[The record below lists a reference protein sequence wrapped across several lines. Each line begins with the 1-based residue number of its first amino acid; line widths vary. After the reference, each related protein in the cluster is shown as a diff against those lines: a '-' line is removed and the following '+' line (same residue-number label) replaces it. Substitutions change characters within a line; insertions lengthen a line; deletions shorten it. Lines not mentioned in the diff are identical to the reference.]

1 MSEST
6 PTRNATISSIHLT
19 FLVYA
24 SQDAVIEA
32 GQRIHPRLLSG
43 CQDCTNLPQAYFNQ
57 FTYQYFPSKIKLM
70 SKLSKVFSIYTHSL
84 DASLVEV
91 EVDVGAGIP
100 SLVIVG
106 LPDKAVEEAKER
118 VKLAIRNSGLDFPD
132 KKIIVNLAP
141 ADQKKE
147 GPLYDLPIALGIL
160 AATGMI
166 DGEKLRKTILLG
178 ELSLSGE
185 IKPVKAV
192 IQAAELAKKKNFNLI
207 IPVENLLE
215 AGLIEGVN
223 VYAPANLQELFKTLE
238 TKKEI
243 FSKTKKPK
251 IPYNDD
257 FGEYDFSN
265 IVGQFMAKRALE
277 IAAAGS
283 HNILFYGSPGGGK
296 TLLSKSIV
304 SILPELDEQ
313 EMLES
318 TKIYSVAGLLSAEQ
332 PIINRRPFLSPHHTT
347 SPVAII
353 GGGTNPKPGAVSLAH
368 KGVLFLD
375 EFPEFP
381 RAVLEALRQPLEDR
395 VVTISRAQGSITYP
409 ADFMLVAAENPCPC
423 GYYGDPKREC
433 TCSTSQILNYH
444 KKISGPMLDRID
456 LHLEV
461 EKIPLKN
468 IKLKSNEEPSA
479 AVRER
484 VKKARRLALDRS
496 TKLLK
501 KPKLNSALSRQD
513 LLSVAPLD
521 SACEK
526 MLEDASEKLDLSMRQ
541 FLKIQKIARTIA
553 DLENVDKITVSHIA
567 EALQYRSKRGE
578 KSGI

>member
-1 MSEST
+1 
-6 PTRNATISSIHLT
+6 
-19 FLVYA
+19 
-24 SQDAVIEA
+24 
-32 GQRIHPRLLSG
+32 
-43 CQDCTNLPQAYFNQ
+43 
-57 FTYQYFPSKIKLM
+57 M
-70 SKLSKVFSIYTHSL
+70 SKLSKVYSIFTHSL
-84 DASLVEV
+84 DANLVEV

-100 SLVIVG
+100 SLIIVG
-106 LPDKAVEEAKER
+106 LPDKSVEEAKER

-147 GPLYDLPIALGIL
+147 GPLYDLPIAIGIL

-166 DGEKLRKTILLG
+166 DGEKLKKTILLG

-185 IKPVKAV
+185 IKPVRAV
-192 IQAAELAKKKNFNLI
+192 IQAAELAKNKNYNLI
-207 IPVENLLE
+207 IPSQNLME

-223 VYAPANLQELFKTLE
+223 VYAPENLQELFKSLE

-251 IPYNDD
+251 IPYLDD

-277 IAAAGS
+277 IAAAGA
-283 HNILFYGSPGGGK
+283 HNILFFGSPGGGK

-304 SILPELDEQ
+304 SILPELNEQ
-313 EMLES
+313 EMLEV
-318 TKIYSVAGLLSAEQ
+318 TKIYSVAGMLSSDK
-332 PIINRRPFLSPHHTT
+332 PIINCRPFLSPHHTT

-353 GGGTNPKPGAVSLAH
+353 GGGTNPKPGSVSLAH

-381 RAVLEALRQPLEDR
+381 RSVLEALRQPLEDR

-409 ADFMLVAAENPCPC
+409 ADFMLVASENPCPC

-433 TCSTSQILNYH
+433 TCSTTQIIAYH

-461 EKIPLKN
+461 EKIPLKT
-468 IKLKSNEEPSA
+468 IKSKSKEEPSSE
-479 AVRER
+479 VRRR
-484 VKKARRLALDRS
+484 VSSARNIALSRAQ
-496 TKLLK
+496 KLLN

-513 LLSVAPLD
+513 LLKVAPLD

-526 MLEDASEKLDLSMRQ
+526 LLEDACDKLDLSMRQ
-541 FLKIQKIARTIA
+541 FLKLQKIARTIA
-553 DLENVDKITVSHIA
+553 DLEGATNISISHLS
-567 EALQYRSKRGE
+567 EALQYRSKKGERG
-578 KSGI
+578 GI

>member
-1 MSEST
+1 
-6 PTRNATISSIHLT
+6 
-19 FLVYA
+19 
-24 SQDAVIEA
+24 
-32 GQRIHPRLLSG
+32 
-43 CQDCTNLPQAYFNQ
+43 
-57 FTYQYFPSKIKLM
+57 M
-70 SKLSKVFSIYTHSL
+70 SKLSKVYSIYTHGLS
-84 DASLVEV
+84 AELVEV

-106 LPDKAVEEAKER
+106 LPDKSVEEAKER
-118 VKLAIRNSGLDFPD
+118 VRLAIRNSGLDFPD

-147 GPLYDLPIALGIL
+147 GPLYDLPIAMGIL

-166 DGEKLRKTILLG
+166 DGSKLKNTILLG

-185 IKPVKAV
+185 IKPVKTV
-192 IQAAELAKKKNFNLI
+192 IQAAELAKNKKYNLI
-207 IPVENLLE
+207 IPQANFKE
-215 AGLIEGVN
+215 AGLIEGVSCFSPRKL
-223 VYAPANLQELFKTLE
+223 ADLFKAMSE
-238 TKKEI
+238 PIEI
-243 FSKTKKPK
+243 FSKTKKFAF
-251 IPYNDD
+251 PYNDD

-277 IAAAGS
+277 IAAAGG

-296 TLLSKSIV
+296 TLLSRSIV
-304 SILPELDEQ
+304 SILPELSEQ
-313 EMLES
+313 EMLEV
-318 TKIYSVAGLLSAEQ
+318 TKIYSVAGLLSTDQ

-353 GGGTNPKPGAVSLAH
+353 GGGANPKPGAVSLAH

-381 RAVLEALRQPLEDR
+381 RSVLEALRQPLEDR
-395 VVTISRAQGSITYP
+395 LVTISRAQGSITYP
-409 ADFMLVAAENPCPC
+409 ADFMLVASENPCPC

-433 TCSTSQILNYH
+433 VCSTSQIIAYH

-461 EKIPLKN
+461 EKIPLKQ
-468 IKLKSNEEPSA
+468 IKSKSSEETSFI
-479 AVRER
+479 VRER
-484 VKKARRLALDRS
+484 VKKARQLALERS
-496 TKLLK
+496 VKLINK
-501 KPKLNSALSRQD
+501 TKLNSSLTRQE
-513 LLSVAPLD
+513 LAKVAPLD

-526 MLEDASEKLDLSMRQ
+526 LLEDASEKLDLSMRQ

-553 DLENVDKITVSHIA
+553 DLEGAGQITVSHIS

-578 KSGI
+578 RGGI